1 MCIFCFNTLSEN
13 PIFPDCTWLLRP
25 NQCEW
30 PFTQSGWGKHKNI
43 QMPWFSSYHN
53 NILKLASYL
62 WMSSNPTD
70 APRGKSRDRPL
81 ATVHACSST
90 DWVSLK
96 KLRTQP
102 MNSRDGHL
110 PKDVILMTWGYSSLI
125 CNLIATHFTAVT
137 AAWWLLLK
145 SWLPKQE
152 ISKNWSVV
160 LVTPCFQSHVHV
172 AYMLNEG
179 VHTPM
184 GQHQATLEP
193 KSWHFGTSSWVK
205 LCTCTWHQALKMTTK
220 VSQFGA
226 NINGMYV
233 CCSAQ
238 SRMKCYVINK
248 V

>member
-1 MCIFCFNTLSEN
+1 MTIYSNQAEGSIKTYRCRGFLHTTTIFWSRQATFGC
-13 PIFPDCTWLLRP
+13 P
-25 NQCEW
+25 Q
-30 PFTQSGWGKHKNI
+30 
-43 QMPWFSSYHN
+43 
-53 NILKLASYL
+53 ILQNY
-62 WMSSNPTD
+62 

-90 DWVSLK
+90 DWVSLQ

-125 CNLIATHFTAVT
+125 CNLIATNFTAVT

-160 LVTPCFQSHVHV
+160 SVTPCFQSHVHV

-193 KSWHFGTSSWVK
+193 KSWHSGKSSWVK